1 VYIDNIGFLITYV
14 HIFSSFLW
22 WGLTF
27 FVIFI
32 LRPVNKTGVYS
43 PILPRI
49 HKFVIPLSTL
59 SIISGIVLTM
69 IRIDF
74 EMDRL
79 FESLWGY
86 LLIIGGSFSIPVYL
100 IVVFRSKKRDVK
112 FQLRKKKSFQYD
124 NYIPYIAFLL
134 LSITISLMIFVTHW
148 LYTT

>member
-14 HIFSSFLW
+14 HIFSSVLW

-69 IRIDF
+69 IKIDF

-100 IVVFRSKKRDVK
+100 IVVIRSKKRDVK
-112 FQLRKKKSFQYD
+112 LQLRKKKSFQYD

>member
-1 VYIDNIGFLITYV
+1 MYIDNIGFLITYV

-100 IVVFRSKKRDVK
+100 IVVIRSKKRDVK
-112 FQLRKKKSFQYD
+112 LQLRKKKSFQYD

>member
-1 VYIDNIGFLITYV
+1 MYLDNISFLITYV
-14 HIFSSFLW
+14 HMFSSFLW

-59 SIISGIVLTM
+59 SIISGSILTM
-69 IRIDF
+69 INIDF
-74 EMDRL
+74 EIDRL
-79 FESLWGY
+79 FESIWGY
-86 LLIIGGSFSIPVYL
+86 LLVIGGSFSIPVYL
-100 IVVFRSKKRDVK
+100 IVIFRSKKPDTK
-112 FQLRKKKSFQYD
+112 LQLRKKKSFQYN
-124 NYIPYIAFLL
+124 NYIPYVAFLL

-148 LYTT
+148 IYPI